1 MTGVRSRAL
10 TRARPRG
17 RQRGSASVNAGHGQ
31 DMRLLPPAGAALGGA
46 WAALNGHAQLAFLG
60 AGLCLAAAWAVAGRA
75 RSHPQ
80 LRGKAS
86 GVVLSILA
94 VACTGSAASI
104 AGLLSLSA
112 AHIPVVKAS
121 VELEAAI
128 ATRPEPSTTPW
139 GEGKCTALLRP
150 RTITTAGPNGVR
162 LEAGPR
168 ARIRAELPCTAL
180 AGQYVMGHGRLTPVE
195 GRRESARWSGP
206 ALQLSGSG
214 AFSARVVHRIDTAL
228 AALLSDRPE
237 HARGLIPG
245 VALGDDTRVSPEL
258 EEAMRTTA
266 LTHLIAVSGAHV
278 SLVLGIII
286 MAVGRARPL
295 RTALAGAVGLG
306 GLVILVGPAPSV
318 IRAALMGLVVLVAL
332 GMNRRSQ
339 AINALSCAS
348 IAAALMDPWLATG
361 YGFLLSA
368 SATLGI
374 ICGGYRLTD
383 YLTRFFP
390 GTLARVIAIPLV
402 AQLSCLPVLLL
413 FTEAGSLW
421 AVPANALVAPVVAP
435 LTIFGL
441 VGALTAPLFPMLAGL
456 AISGAALSTWWI
468 DQVARLLA
476 CLPGS
481 GIPLVLAG
489 IGHICAV
496 LALLVVPRLSAA
508 IILVGALAALGL
520 SRWPGSAAIPPNWA
534 AVQCDVGQGSAFLY
548 RVRGY
553 TMMIDVGP
561 RTPAAARCLA
571 DAQVSHLD
579 LLILSHFHSDH
590 VEGLRDVLK
599 STTISAVWISPN
611 SAPKPQSRTAL
622 ALLDSHSIPV
632 SVVAAGTTLR
642 VEDVPIA
649 RILSPQPGAR
659 SIPEEANADSLV
671 VLLDAEGVDSPRRS
685 GDNSSAGGISMASGS
700 SLPGGTTQAAQRIV
714 VLGDATA
721 PAQERLVGAVGP
733 VDIAVVAHHGSADQ
747 SERLARELAPAIALI
762 SVGENSY
769 GHPSARVYELYAGA
783 RIYPTLT
790 CGAIAW
796 ADGEL
801 VSKCAEPVRPPAAQQ
816 VSYDMREWSHGSQ
829 RTHGRVRRPPL
840 STGHSHHWC
849 RAGAGRAC
857 LGSARAPRSPNT
869 PRGTGC
875 ASGRRILRARF
886 PRPPHLALTFRG
898 PPHRRRDRRRAYE

>member
-1 MTGVRSRAL
+1 
-10 TRARPRG
+10 
-17 RQRGSASVNAGHGQ
+17 
-31 DMRLLPPAGAALGGA
+31 MRLLPPAGAALGGA
-46 WAALNGHAQLAFLG
+46 WAALNGYAQFAFLG

-75 RSHPQ
+75 RFRPQ
-80 LRGKAS
+80 LRGRAS
-86 GVVLSILA
+86 GVVLGILA
-94 VACTGSAASI
+94 VACTGSATSI
-104 AGLLSLSA
+104 AGLLVLSG
-112 AHIPVVKAS
+112 AHIPTTKAS
-121 VELEAAI
+121 VELEAVI

-139 GEGKCTALLRP
+139 GEEKCTALLRP
-150 RTITTAGPNGVR
+150 STITTAGPNGVR
-162 LEAGPR
+162 LDVGPR

-180 AGQYVMGHGRLTPVE
+180 AGQYVMGHGRLTAVE
-195 GRRESARWSGP
+195 GRRESARWSGS

-214 AFSARVVHRIDTAL
+214 ALSARVVHRIDTAL
-228 AALLSDRPE
+228 AALLSARPE

-278 SLVLGIII
+278 SLVLGLII

-318 IRAALMGLVVLVAL
+318 IRAALMGLVVLAAL

-348 IAAALMDPWLATG
+348 IAAALIDPWLATG

-390 GTLARVIAIPLV
+390 ATLARVIAIPLV

-435 LTIFGL
+435 LTIFEL
-441 VGALTAPLFPMLAGL
+441 VGALTAPLFPMLASL

-476 CLPGS
+476 SLPGS

-496 LALLVVPRLSAA
+496 LALLVVPRLSAV

-520 SRWPGSAAIPPNWA
+520 SRWPGSPAIPPNWT

-553 TMMIDVGP
+553 TIMIDVGP
-561 RTPAAARCLA
+561 QTPAAARCLA

-590 VEGLRDVLK
+590 VEGLRDVLT

-622 ALLDSHSIPV
+622 ELLESHSIPV

-642 VEDVPIA
+642 VDNVPIA
-649 RILSPQPGAR
+649 RILSPRPGAR

-671 VLLDAEGVDSPRRS
+671 VLLDAEGVDSPRRAGGS
-685 GDNSSAGGISMASGS
+685 SSARGTSSPGGTSMVSGS
-700 SLPGGTTQAAQRIV
+700 SSPNGTTMAAQRIV

-747 SERLARELAPAIALI
+747 SERLARELDPAIALI

-783 RIYPTLT
+783 HIYPTLT

-796 ADGEL
+796 AEGEL
-801 VSKCAEPVRPPAAQQ
+801 VSKCAEPVRPPAVQQ
-816 VSYDMREWSHGSQ
+816 VSYDMREWNHGSQ

-840 STGHSHHWC
+840 RTGH
-849 RAGAGRAC
+849 
-857 LGSARAPRSPNT
+857 
-869 PRGTGC
+869 
-875 ASGRRILRARF
+875 
-886 PRPPHLALTFRG
+886 PH
-898 PPHRRRDRRRAYE
+898 Y

>member
-1 MTGVRSRAL
+1 MIRKLDVPRSRSARGKRSDL
-10 TRARPRG
+10 CKPRVFGAPRTRRS
-17 RQRGSASVNAGHGQ
+17 QRSSHSAHAGHGQ
-31 DMRLLPPAGAALGGA
+31 DMRLLPSAAAALGGA
-46 WAALNGHAQLAFLG
+46 WAALSGYAHFGFLG
-60 AGLCLAAAWAVAGRA
+60 AALCIVAAWAVTGYARA
-75 RSHPQ
+75 HPGQ
-80 LRGKAS
+80 RGKAS

-94 VACTGSAASI
+94 VACTLSATSI
-104 AGLLSLSA
+104 AGLLALSA
-112 AHIPVVKAS
+112 AHIPAVRGS
-121 VELEAAI
+121 VELDAYVM
-128 ATRPEPSTTPW
+128 TRPEPSTMPW
-139 GEGKCTALLRP
+139 GEEKCTALLRP
-150 RTITTAGPNGVR
+150 AKITTAGPNGVQ
-162 LEAGPR
+162 LASGPR
-168 ARIRAELPCTAL
+168 ARIRAEVPCTAL
-180 AGQYVMGHGRLTPVE
+180 AGQRVFGQGRLTPAH

-206 ALQLSGSG
+206 TLQTRGSG
-214 AFSARVVHRIDTAL
+214 ALSAGIVHRIDTAL
-228 AALLSDRPE
+228 ATLLSTRPE

-245 VALGDDTRVSPEL
+245 VALGDDSRVSPEL

-286 MAVGRARPL
+286 MVMGRARPL
-295 RTALAGAVGLG
+295 RTALAGVVGLG

-318 IRAALMGLVVLVAL
+318 IRAALMGLVVLAAV

-348 IAAALMDPWLATG
+348 ITAALIDPWLATG

-374 ICGGYRLTD
+374 ICGGYRLTEH
-383 YLTRFFP
+383 LSRFFP
-390 GTLARVIAIPLV
+390 AVLARVVAIPLV
-402 AQLSCLPVLLL
+402 AQISCLPVLLL

-441 VGALTAPLFPMLAGL
+441 VGALTAPLFPVLAGL
-456 AISGAALSTWWI
+456 AISFAQLATWWI
-468 DQVARLLA
+468 DHVARALA
-476 CLPGS
+476 SLPGS

-496 LALLVVPRLSAA
+496 LVLLVIPRLSA
-508 IILVGALAALGL
+508 ILILVAALVALGL
-520 SRWPGSAAIPPNWA
+520 SRGPGATAIPSNWT

-553 TMMIDVGP
+553 TIMIDVGP
-561 RTPAAARCLA
+561 RTPAAARCLS

-590 VEGLRDVLK
+590 VEGLRDVL
-599 STTISAVWISPN
+599 STATISAVWISPN

-622 ALLDSHSIPV
+622 DLLDSHSIPV

-642 VEDVPIA
+642 VDDVPIA
-649 RILSPQPGAR
+649 RILSPRPGAR

-671 VLLDAEGVDSPRRS
+671 ILLDADGVDSPGRAA
-685 GDNSSAGGISMASGS
+685 NAGASG
-700 SLPGGTTQAAQRIV
+700 GTSQAAQRIV

-747 SERLARELAPAIALI
+747 SARLARELDPAIALI

-769 GHPSARVYELYAGA
+769 GHPSARVYDLYAGA
-783 RIYPTLT
+783 QIYPTLA

-796 ADGEL
+796 AEGDL
-801 VSKCAEPVRPPAAQQ
+801 VSECEEPPTPPKPPAVQQ
-816 VSYDMREWSHGSQ
+816 VGYDMREWSYGSQ
-829 RTHGRVRRPPL
+829 RTRGRVRRSPL
-840 STGHSHHWC
+840 RTGDPHRW
-849 RAGAGRAC
+849 
-857 LGSARAPRSPNT
+857 
-869 PRGTGC
+869 RGTGPC
-875 ASGRRILRARF
+875 RAR
-886 PRPPHLALTFRG
+886 LG
-898 PPHRRRDRRRAYE
+898 PPHQPCPPGAP